1 MLKYSI
7 PFTNTWISM
16 YLYIIILDA
25 VRTEF
30 MKMKKLKLILIA
42 GKEVI
47 FSVSNDESGEKT
59 WQLI

>member
-42 GKEVI
+42 GKEVLD
-47 FSVSNDESGEKT
+47 F
-59 WQLI
+59 